1 MCSCA
6 GGVNVRSKIPVARE
20 SANGAILNIT
30 IKGLV
35 SGHSGVEIDKGRAN
49 ANSLMG
55 RLLCE
60 LAAKEDYRLATLD
73 GGSRDTAI
81 AASATAQIVVEDTKA
96 AAVCDIIKAL
106 GVQYASEYATAEPN
120 MAVDATCM
128 KTGAISA
135 LTAGSTEKVYSVLV
149 ALPDSVQAMSVDMPG
164 LVQTSTNFG
173 VMKLEENENS
183 TKVRLLKVKEMVL
196 ENAHKYST

>member
-106 GVQYASEYATAEPN
+106 GVQYASE
-120 MAVDATCM
+120 
-128 KTGAISA
+128 S
-135 LTAGSTEKVYSVLV
+135 
-149 ALPDSVQAMSVDMPG
+149 
-164 LVQTSTNFG
+164 
-173 VMKLEENENS
+173 
-183 TKVRLLKVKEMVL
+183 
-196 ENAHKYST
+196 